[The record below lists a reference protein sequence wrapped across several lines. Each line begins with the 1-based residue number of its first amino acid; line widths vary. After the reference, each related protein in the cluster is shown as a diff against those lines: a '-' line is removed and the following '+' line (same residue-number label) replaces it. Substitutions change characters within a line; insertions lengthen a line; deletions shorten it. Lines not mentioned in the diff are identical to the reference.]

1 MVCKRWIEM
10 ITFIKEKYRRL
21 SPARKIALT
30 FLLVILSGAV
40 LLWLPISNKDGGF
53 FPFLDAL
60 FTATSATCVTGLFTS
75 PIATQFNLFGQ
86 IVMMLLIQ
94 IGGLGLMTLMALFVL
109 AMKNKLSMKEKLA
122 MQEMLNKNNIFDM
135 RTFLV
140 DILRYT
146 LFFEGLGV
154 VILAIRLM
162 PEFGIWQG
170 FFHALF
176 LSVSAFCNAGFDL
189 FGADS
194 LIGYR
199 GDLTLNFVIMTLI
212 VLGGIG
218 FAVWFDVRDKL
229 HDLFH
234 RRISLR
240 KALRTLS
247 THTKAVL
254 LMTAILIFGGALVF
268 FLLEYPNPLTF
279 QNYSGLDMGLASLFQ
294 SVTLRTAGF
303 ATMDL
308 STTTVA
314 TKFLMMILMFIGGS
328 PGGTAGGIKTT
339 TFFVLC
345 AFIYTMLKGQEHV
358 KAFHRLIP
366 RETIIRASNVMVINL
381 ITLFV
386 GIFLLCVSDGALGFV
401 NLAFEAVSAMATV
414 GLTLGITTSLSAIGK
429 VIIILLM
436 YAGRIGI
443 ATLLLS
449 LIKMKRVD
457 DRPIA
462 YPNGNILI

>member
-1 MVCKRWIEM
+1 MNLQKQLR
-10 ITFIKEKYRRL
+10 
-21 SPARKIALT
+21 
-30 FLLVILSGAV
+30 
-40 LLWLPISNKDGGF
+40 
-53 FPFLDAL
+53 
-60 FTATSATCVTGLFTS
+60 CVYLHAFTS
-75 PIATQFNLFGQ
+75 TLHFTDA
-86 IVMMLLIQ
+86 VWVALLAARGFTLAQ
-94 IGGLGLMTLMALFVL
+94 IGLAEGVFHGVSLLCEVPSGMAADLLGRR
-109 AMKNKLSMKEKLA
+109 
-122 MQEMLNKNNIFDM
+122 
-135 RTFLV
+135 RT
-140 DILRYT
+140 
-146 LFFEGLGV
+146 
-154 VILAIRLM
+154 
-162 PEFGIWQG
+162 
-170 FFHALF
+170 
-176 LSVSAFCNAGFDL
+176 
-189 FGADS
+189 
-194 LIGYR
+194 
-199 GDLTLNFVIMTLI
+199 
-212 VLGGIG
+212 
-218 FAVWFDVRDKL
+218 
-229 HDLFH
+229 
-234 RRISLR
+234 
-240 KALRTLS
+240 
-247 THTKAVL
+247 
-254 LMTAILIFGGALVF
+254 LIFGGALVF

-386 GIFLLCVSDGALGFV
+386 GIFLRCVSDGALGFV

-443 ATLLLS
+443 ATLLFS
-449 LIKMKRVD
+449 LIKMKRVV
-457 DRPIA
+457 DRPIS
-462 YPNGNILI
+462 YPNGNILIG